1 MPLRVHASAATSS
14 SSTLSPAVSSAVE
27 LLKQT
32 SADSRVP
39 PQAVFAALRTLEAA
53 KLQVR
58 ECVRALA
65 GYNWRRWQRS
75 EGQHVRLAPF

>member
-1 MPLRVHASAATSS
+1 MPCSRLSAAVPLHVHASAATSS

-58 ECVRALA
+58 ECVSACACGVQLAALA
-65 GYNWRRWQRS
+65 AQ
-75 EGQHVRLAPF
+75 